1 MRITNYA
8 LRVAFLTAGVAL
20 WQTFFRFVEEA
31 DTRFAMNL
39 GRYILEHG
47 FPHVDP
53 FTIHEN
59 LRLVAQQWLSGVFFW
74 EVCKN
79 FGLNGLLVADY
90 LFGAAAIIIYWRLCH
105 LVSGNENL
113 SLAFGFVVGLLIAP
127 IIVPRPHVISAV
139 FFVAEVFALEKFTRT
154 GEKKFL
160 LPLPLISVALINFHA
175 AVWSISLVL
184 CLPFLFVKNFR
195 HVKLLLAAMA
205 AIFLCGFVNPYGFDA
220 MTYVVR
226 SYGVDLISSNIAE
239 MFTPTAH
246 DLRGKAFYFCAAAV
260 IFSLGK
266 FKVPW
271 RYLLLSGGIIFM
283 AVMHWRNLLLFYLV
297 ATVPLAYAWRN
308 FSPEKIFMRDGDAQK
323 NRVMMTAAFFLL
335 LCVNTATI
343 TTLLNDLDKLA
354 APIKILFLA
363 TTLFATGILLFVKSE
378 GRILH
383 PAVLPRKNLSLLLS
397 GLIICGI
404 FFMTFGDTPKPPRT
418 YTHAIEF
425 ILRNERPENISLYV
439 NQGIG
444 GLAGS
449 YGIKYY
455 IDSRSEVFIDANN
468 GSKNIFAEYLD
479 FTNGKIYYADFFAR
493 YNFTHI
499 ILTSDENFIF
509 DQMSRDKNFR
519 VIYESERVD
528 GSKVVRCKIFCRR
541 NFNEQS

>member
-105 LVSGNENL
+105 LVSDNENL

-205 AIFLCGFVNPYGFDA
+205 AIFLCGFVNPYGLDA

-226 SYGVDLISSNIAE
+226 SYGVDLINSNIAE

-323 NRVMMTAAFFLL
+323 NRALMTAAFFLL

-383 PAVLPRKNLSLLLS
+383 PAVLPRKNLSLLIS

-499 ILTSDENFIF
+499 ILTSDETFVF

>member
-1 MRITNYA
+1 MRITNCA

-79 FGLNGLLVADY
+79 FGLDGLLVADY
-90 LFGAAAIIIYWRLCH
+90 LFGAAAIIIYWRLC
-105 LVSGNENL
+105 LFVSGNETL
-113 SLAFGFVVGLLIAP
+113 SLALSFFVGLMIAP
-127 IIVPRPHVISAV
+127 LIVPRPHIISAV
-139 FFVAEVFALEKFTRT
+139 LFVAEVFALEKFTRT

-175 AVWSISLVL
+175 AVWSVSLVL

-205 AIFLCGFVNPYGFDA
+205 AIFLCGLVNPYGFDA

-226 SYGVDLISSNIAE
+226 SYGVDLINANISE
-239 MFTPTAH
+239 MSTPTAH
-246 DLRGKAFYFCAAAV
+246 DLRGKIFYFCAAAV
-260 IFSLGK
+260 IFSFGK

-271 RYLLLSGGIIFM
+271 RYIFLSGGIIFM

-308 FSPEKIFMRDGDAQK
+308 FLPEKIFTQYK
-323 NRVMMTAAFFLL
+323 NRAMMTLIFFLL
-335 LCVNTATI
+335 LCFNTALI

-354 APIKILFLA
+354 APLKIFLLA
-363 TTLFATGILLFVKSE
+363 ATLFAVGILLFVKSE

-383 PAVLPRKNLSLLLS
+383 PAVLPRKNLSLLVS
-397 GLIICGI
+397 GLIVCGI
-404 FFMTFGDTPKPPRT
+404 FMATFGDTNKPPQT
-418 YTHAIEF
+418 YTQAIEF
-425 ILRNERPENISLYV
+425 ILRDERPENISLYV

-455 IDSRSEVFIDANN
+455 IDSRSEVFLDANN

-479 FTNGKIYYADFFAR
+479 FTSGKIYYADFFAR

-499 ILTSDENFIF
+499 ILTSDETFLF

-528 GSKVVRCKIFCRR
+528 GSKVVRCKVFVPSS
-541 NFNEQS
+541 NKSGQKPNP